1 MIKDRKPLAVLVS
14 AAIVCMAAASCSL
27 NEYSL
32 NRSDTIE
39 VNGRPVPASGYEQG
53 MVRLLLSEELVS
65 SLGLE
70 ADSSTSTLKC
80 SVKSVNDAI
89 SSLGIVRMERTF
101 PYAGKFEART
111 RAEGL
116 HLWYDVYF
124 DENAGL
130 TKASAELSSID
141 GVRTVEYRPK
151 MVRISSDIVPGT
163 VTSSPGKT
171 AERTASGVFDDPY
184 LLTEQWHYINDGT
197 YDNRAIAGSDI
208 NVLPVWQ
215 KGIVGS
221 EDVIVSVV
229 DGGID
234 FKHEDLADNMWS
246 DPEISDPDYSH
257 GYNFVRKSYLV
268 TADDH
273 GTHVAGTVAAVN
285 NNGIGVC
292 GVAGGDKAAGIG
304 GVKLMSCQIF
314 EGNSGA
320 QAAPAIKWGA
330 DHGAVISQN
339 SWGYDVDSYM
349 TDTPPSDKAAID
361 YFIKYAGFDENGN
374 QVGPMAGGVVI
385 FAAGNDEVNYSY
397 PGSYESCI
405 AVSAIAADYVEAYYT
420 NYGDW
425 VDVAAPGGD
434 RFKNEL
440 VYSTL
445 PDNQYGGMEGTS
457 MACPHVSGLAALLV
471 SRYGGQGFTNAQL
484 REMIEGSTRDISEY
498 TDPSKYIGLGLVD
511 AEKAMSMAST
521 TAPNP
526 VTDLNVSA
534 HSNFIDFTLT
544 IPADEDDGTPA
555 YATLHYSTS
564 SFDPT
569 DSILVNGLPFFEVSL
584 AGMKA
589 GDEVTGSA
597 SGLEFNTTY
606 YVSASVRDQARN
618 RSALYPEVLRVTTGS
633 NTAPVLTPGED
644 ISVEVRYNEVL
655 DVDFRAEDADGHSLT
670 ASVTEMSG
678 VSVSLVDAVTVR
690 LTLNGEEIEGDSG
703 TLTVTVSDGFGGE
716 DAVNVHFTV
725 IRNTPPELTGTP
737 GQAAADISSGES
749 TEVDMAQFFL
759 DKDSDQLTYTAS
771 GEYQETVEISF
782 EGNMMVLTPVAHG
795 RVTATVTASDKL
807 GETVSMPFDI
817 IVRDAGKA
825 ADFFPN
831 PVLDNTLYVRTG
843 QPVKDAYLKVS
854 DAYGKLKASRPAL
867 DISLFEPESIDLTGL
882 PGGVYQATLEWTD
895 ENGKKQSITSDFAK
909 L

>member
-27 NEYSL
+27 NEDSL

-70 ADSSTSTLKC
+70 ADSSTSTLKS

-292 GVAGGDKAAGIG
+292 GVAGGDKA
-304 GVKLMSCQIF
+304 
-314 EGNSGA
+314 
-320 QAAPAIKWGA
+320 PA
-330 DHGAVISQN
+330 
-339 SWGYDVDSYM
+339 
-349 TDTPPSDKAAID
+349 
-361 YFIKYAGFDENGN
+361 
-374 QVGPMAGGVVI
+374 
-385 FAAGNDEVNYSY
+385 
-397 PGSYESCI
+397 
-405 AVSAIAADYVEAYYT
+405 
-420 NYGDW
+420 
-425 VDVAAPGGD
+425 
-434 RFKNEL
+434 
-440 VYSTL
+440 
-445 PDNQYGGMEGTS
+445 
-457 MACPHVSGLAALLV
+457 
-471 SRYGGQGFTNAQL
+471 
-484 REMIEGSTRDISEY
+484 
-498 TDPSKYIGLGLVD
+498 
-511 AEKAMSMAST
+511 
-521 TAPNP
+521 
-526 VTDLNVSA
+526 
-534 HSNFIDFTLT
+534 
-544 IPADEDDGTPA
+544 
-555 YATLHYSTS
+555 
-564 SFDPT
+564 
-569 DSILVNGLPFFEVSL
+569 
-584 AGMKA
+584 
-589 GDEVTGSA
+589 
-597 SGLEFNTTY
+597 
-606 YVSASVRDQARN
+606 
-618 RSALYPEVLRVTTGS
+618 
-633 NTAPVLTPGED
+633 
-644 ISVEVRYNEVL
+644 
-655 DVDFRAEDADGHSLT
+655 
-670 ASVTEMSG
+670 
-678 VSVSLVDAVTVR
+678 
-690 LTLNGEEIEGDSG
+690 
-703 TLTVTVSDGFGGE
+703 
-716 DAVNVHFTV
+716 
-725 IRNTPPELTGTP
+725 
-737 GQAAADISSGES
+737 
-749 TEVDMAQFFL
+749 
-759 DKDSDQLTYTAS
+759 
-771 GEYQETVEISF
+771 
-782 EGNMMVLTPVAHG
+782 
-795 RVTATVTASDKL
+795 
-807 GETVSMPFDI
+807 
-817 IVRDAGKA
+817 
-825 ADFFPN
+825 
-831 PVLDNTLYVRTG
+831 
-843 QPVKDAYLKVS
+843 
-854 DAYGKLKASRPAL
+854 
-867 DISLFEPESIDLTGL
+867 
-882 PGGVYQATLEWTD
+882 
-895 ENGKKQSITSDFAK
+895 
-909 L
+909 